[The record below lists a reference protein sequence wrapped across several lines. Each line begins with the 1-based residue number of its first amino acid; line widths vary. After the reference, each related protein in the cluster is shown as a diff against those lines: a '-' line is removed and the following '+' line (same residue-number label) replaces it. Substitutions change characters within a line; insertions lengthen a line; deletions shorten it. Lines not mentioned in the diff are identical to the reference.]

1 MKMTRLWIVLAAL
14 AATMLACSV
23 LSGGA
28 APTATPAG
36 SVSEPTQDADV
47 VSPTEEAPVVTEEA
61 PVDEP
66 TADTG
71 GNSHN
76 TEFPLPD
83 DVSNFMELGGDL
95 ITFQTKM
102 SLTDLLAFYQDS
114 LAKEGYTE
122 RKILTVTSDT
132 TFNLVFDGHESG
144 KAIVVQGVDLG
155 GGTSNISITLQK
167 LD

>member
-1 MKMTRLWIVLAAL
+1 MKITRLWIVLVVL
-14 AATMLACSV
+14 AAAMLACSAF
-23 LSGGA
+23 SGEA
-28 APTATPAG
+28 KAPTSTP
-36 SVSEPTQDADV
+36 VSEATQDVDV
-47 VSPTEEAPVVTEEA
+47 APATEEA

-71 GNSHN
+71 SGNGNSYN
-76 TEFPLPD
+76 TEFPLPEN
-83 DVSNFMELGGDL
+83 VSNFMELGGGL

-132 TFNLVFDGHESG
+132 TFNLVFDGHKSG
-144 KAIVVQGVDLG
+144 KAIVVQCVDLG
-155 GGTSNISITLQK
+155 GGTTNVTIRLEA
-167 LD
+167 LG